1 MASALAELMTDSSH
15 LVVTHPHQY
24 AALEALLKPLRLL
37 LSGDITELVINE
49 PNVVWTEGRDGWK
62 KHDLP
67 GFGYEQMIALAKTIA
82 NASQQKIDAV
92 NPVLSAPLPT
102 GERVQIVIPPAIT
115 NGHISFTIRK
125 PSKLSKTLDGYVA
138 EGYFSRCRVPK
149 NITPQLLNDTRLF
162 ENERILIDALLK
174 RDFNTFFTQA
184 ILTNQNLVTSGAT
197 GSGKTTFMKTL
208 ANLIPLDERIITIED
223 VHELFLPNHKNKVHL
238 FYSKGGQGVAKVSPK
253 ELLEA
258 CLRMYPNRIL
268 LAELR
273 GEETF
278 YYLRNVNSGHPGS
291 LTSIHAADEYA
302 VFDQMA
308 LLIKE
313 SEAGRGIP
321 IPDIKLLL
329 SGLVD
334 ITVQCDKHHGE
345 RYCAGIYYDPLKRRS
360 EGV

>member
-1 MASALAELMTDSSH
+1 MASVLVEPMTDPAN
-15 LVVTHPHQY
+15 LVVTHPQQY
-24 AALEALLKPLRLL
+24 LALEALLKPLRTL

-62 KHDLP
+62 RHDMP
-67 GFGYEQMIALAKTIA
+67 GFGFDQMFALARTMA
-82 NASQQKIDAV
+82 NASQQKLDEV
-92 NPVLSAPLPT
+92 HPVLSAPLPT
-102 GERVQIVIPPAIT
+102 GERVQVVIPPAT
-115 NGHISFTIRK
+115 TSGHISFTIRK
-125 PSKLSKTLDGYVA
+125 PSKLSKTLDGYV
-138 EGYFSRCRVPK
+138 EDSYFSKCRISK
-149 NITPQLLNDTRLF
+149 NITNELLADDRLF
-162 ENERILIDALLK
+162 ENERVLVKSLLDH
-174 RDFNTFFTQA
+174 DFKTFFTQA
-184 ILTNQNLVTSGAT
+184 VLTNKNLVTSGAT

-208 ANLIPLDERIITIED
+208 ANIIPLDERIITIED
-223 VHELFLPNHKNKVHL
+223 VHELFLPNHQNKVHL
-238 FYSKGGQGVAKVSPK
+238 FYSKGGQGVAKVTPK

-334 ITVQCDKHHGE
+334 ITVQCDKQHGQ

-360 EGV
+360 VGV